1 MQKAIKYPSSL
12 IMNLKADIL
21 NLERNQQ
28 QKEKF
33 EKTIKTTKRDLEI
46 LANIN
51 RGKYLSE
58 I

>member
-28 QKEKF
+28 RKEKF
-33 EKTIKTTKRDLEI
+33 EKTIKTTKRDLKI

-51 RGKYLSE
+51 RGKH
-58 I
+58 